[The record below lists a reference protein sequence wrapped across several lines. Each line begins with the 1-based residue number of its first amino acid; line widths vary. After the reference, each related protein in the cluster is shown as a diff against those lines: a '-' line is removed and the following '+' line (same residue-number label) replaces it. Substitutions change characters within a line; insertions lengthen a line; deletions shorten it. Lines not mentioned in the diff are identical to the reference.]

1 MCKIVQ
7 RSCLIECPIYQG
19 RNLRVYTRTVVGAAE
34 STLAFC
40 NGCDEAADTA
50 QCRRCMQ
57 SITLMYERGEPVP
70 EGAFP
75 PPLHLLGEADRVTG
89 AEPG

>member
-1 MCKIVQ
+1 MCEIVQ
-7 RSCLIECPIYQG
+7 RSCLIECTLYRG
-19 RNLRVYTRTVVGAAE
+19 RKLRVYTRTIVDVAGR
-34 STLAFC
+34 TLALC
-40 NGCDEAADTA
+40 NGCDEAANTV

-75 PPLHLLGEADRVTG
+75 PPLHLLGEADQATG
-89 AEPG
+89 AERG